1 MTTLSKYLQTRI
13 LWLLL
18 PPLWALFLF
27 TIFWLYALPLPSL
40 AYALAVCL
48 VFSLPW
54 LALDFYYWRRR
65 HLQLQS
71 LAPVLQVDFHQLPQ
85 PRNQIDA
92 DWTELFLNV
101 CQHKQQ
107 QLEEVRQSNKQMQDY
122 FITWGHQIKTP
133 IAALRLQLQGEPL
146 EQVQEIEQY
155 VEMLLTYLHLE
166 GQASDYVI
174 RQCNLDEIV
183 QQAVRHFAPQFIRR
197 RLRLNYQPFEQT
209 VLTDQRWLLFVLEQ
223 VLSNA
228 LKYTPD
234 STPSRENSISITLE
248 PPLTLC
254 LADTGIGIAPEDL
267 SRIFDQGYTGING
280 RAINYA
286 APSLPNSPNFPG
298 SQKVSGLGLYLC
310 RRICA
315 GLGHQISAS
324 SVPDQGTVIKIDLS
338 SQERVWE

>member
-1 MTTLSKYLQTRI
+1 M
-13 LWLLL
+13 
-18 PPLWALFLF
+18 
-27 TIFWLYALPLPSL
+27 
-40 AYALAVCL
+40 
-48 VFSLPW
+48 
-54 LALDFYYWRRR
+54 
-65 HLQLQS
+65 
-71 LAPVLQVDFHQLPQ
+71 
-85 PRNQIDA
+85 
-92 DWTELFLNV
+92 
-101 CQHKQQ
+101 
-107 QLEEVRQSNKQMQDY
+107 
-122 FITWGHQIKTP
+122 
-133 IAALRLQLQGEPL
+133 
-146 EQVQEIEQY
+146 QEIEQY

-183 QQAVRHFAPQFIRR
+183 QQAVRHFAPQSIRR

-286 APSLPNSPNFPG
+286 APSLPNDPNFPS
-298 SQKVSGLGLYLC
+298 SQKASGLGLYLC